1 MYSVHGKI
9 CTLLKLHF
17 RRYPSG
23 NRFDPNWADIVLHDT
38 CQSTKKKSVQF
49 RNHKPFF
56 IRHLQHSLAS
66 SRHAGR
72 KWMKKAGG
80 FSLFFFS
87 TTFWLCDTK
96 HYTKHWPYLHSYWCR
111 REKKSA
117 AAVVPPLFFPPPPK
131 CAAFIVITKN
141 ESVTCWGSRAVQN
154 TFRHCKRYTVK
165 TFLLL

>member
-1 MYSVHGKI
+1 MSVDK
-9 CTLLKLHF
+9 
-17 RRYPSG
+17 
-23 NRFDPNWADIVLHDT
+23 
-38 CQSTKKKSVQF
+38 KKKSVQF

-117 AAVVPPLFFPPPPK
+117 AAVVPPLFFPPPPLNVLHLLWSPK
-131 CAAFIVITKN
+131 MNQLHVGVAEQCRTLLDTASVIQLKLFYSSN
-141 ESVTCWGSRAVQN
+141 VKEISLNV
-154 TFRHCKRYTVK
+154 FRPRLNAQCT
-165 TFLLL
+165 